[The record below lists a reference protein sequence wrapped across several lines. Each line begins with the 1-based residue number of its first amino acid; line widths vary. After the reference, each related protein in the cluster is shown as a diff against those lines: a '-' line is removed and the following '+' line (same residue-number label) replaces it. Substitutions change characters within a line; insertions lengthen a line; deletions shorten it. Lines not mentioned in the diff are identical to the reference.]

1 MGGGT
6 SAGGGA
12 GGGVTL
18 PAGVTLRPIDGDSN
32 YYCSHGFTYA
42 CNAGWDDPSF
52 FPIGPWLAPLLTQ
65 SDVDRWKDVGFNT
78 AFALTGDSPLSLL
91 RSNGVNVIIQSDE
104 YTRFG
109 TFGSE
114 VVGMMSCDECG
125 TVAGAINTPLSTI
138 PAIDQDARFWWFN
151 NTWNFINYG
160 DIGGVPAPQLLTML
174 VSTPN
179 GMMRHID
186 TQSVDIYWFAG
197 NGNTGAFS
205 GQLLYNL
212 NHSMTQ
218 DEMRRPA
225 HYGDMVDRIRA
236 YQTTYPGPLAQIVEN
251 GGPYSEDTTA
261 AAYIK
266 PAELN
271 AAVWASI
278 IHGARQIVYFNHSF
292 GGPAQSD
299 DNLAQTYYQT
309 VQPGQTVSIYAQVKA
324 TNGRVKAL
332 APIINSPFADG
343 YVQVSPAAT
352 AMGGFDVMAK
362 LHNNSEL
369 YVFALPRYSEGLAN
383 QTATFTIK
391 NTGATSLTVVG
402 ENRTVSISNGTT
414 FTDSFAD
421 GTTVHIYKVN

>member
-1 MGGGT
+1 
-6 SAGGGA
+6 
-12 GGGVTL
+12 
-18 PAGVTLRPIDGDSN
+18 
-32 YYCSHGFTYA
+32 
-42 CNAGWDDPSF
+42 
-52 FPIGPWLAPLLTQ
+52 
-65 SDVDRWKDVGFNT
+65 
-78 AFALTGDSPLSLL
+78 
-91 RSNGVNVIIQSDE
+91 
-104 YTRFG
+104 
-109 TFGSE
+109 
-114 VVGMMSCDECG
+114 
-125 TVAGAINTPLSTI
+125 
-138 PAIDQDARFWWFN
+138 
-151 NTWNFINYG
+151 
-160 DIGGVPAPQLLTML
+160 ML

-324 TNGRVKAL
+324 TNGQVKAL

-362 LHNNSEL
+362 YHSNSEL
-369 YVFALPRYSEGLAN
+369 YIFAVPRYSEGLAN
-383 QTATFTIK
+383 QTATFTLK
-391 NTGATSLTVVG
+391 NTGATSVTVVG
-402 ENRTVSISNGTT
+402 ENRTVPISSGTT